1 MIKATMTKRILLL
14 ILLTL
19 AGAAVVKR
27 RQNRWSDVPPVLS
40 AVPEPPR
47 VAAET
52 LEPAQESPVAPAE
65 PAATP
70 AAEQP
75 AAHTLRPSPVPRERP
90 MWTPPA
96 EGGSTGRHAAREP
109 NEQDDAG

>member
-14 ILLTL
+14 TLLTL
-19 AGAAVVKR
+19 AGAAVAKR
-27 RQNRWSDVPPVLS
+27 RLDRWSDAPPVLS
-40 AVPEPPR
+40 SVPEPPR
-47 VAAET
+47 VVAET
-52 LEPAQESPVAPAE
+52 LEPAQESPDASPE
-65 PAATP
+65 PATP
-70 AAEQP
+70 ATEQP